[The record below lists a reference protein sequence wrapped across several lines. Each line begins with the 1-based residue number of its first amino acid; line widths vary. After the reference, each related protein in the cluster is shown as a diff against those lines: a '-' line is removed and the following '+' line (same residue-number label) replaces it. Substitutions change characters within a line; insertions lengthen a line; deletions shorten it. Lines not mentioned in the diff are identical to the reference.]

1 MKTHLKSMN
10 WPAFFFSCL
19 FVVYG
24 LWNMSSTWYIQ
35 YIMASFGLFV
45 EWEAQQ
51 VWGLSYTYTKYT
63 WQYWAYKTQYILYI
77 LIFALIPG
85 TGFFMTEIKAQETIA
100 TKIVQ
105 IEANNQTRINQ
116 LNALIKQ
123 KTEQL
128 AIEGKTT
135 ARTEYYK
142 IQTKIDEYN
151 DEIKG
156 LMSQSKEEIK
166 VEAKAQTKD
175 MFANASK
182 ALWGIPKETLIF
194 LMFGMGLSM
203 VYTGLM
209 RKPVEFETKPPAK
222 PTPEP
227 PNPEPEFYEDIPNKR
242 RENLLSIPEDT
253 EPEPNLDG
261 IKISPEQNEFIDFIE
276 SWFGDTEQPH
286 ELPSV
291 EKIDISDSKRRK
303 FSDYLRDIGAIRKNQ
318 GLPCRSL
325 WTKSRVIRHIENN
338 YEVA

>member
-24 LWNMSSTWYIQ
+24 LWNMSNTWYIK

-51 VWGLSYTYTKYT
+51 VWGLSFTYKD
-63 WQYWAYKTQYILYI
+63 WRNIAYKAQYILYI
-77 LIFALIPG
+77 AIFALIPG

-105 IEANNQTRINQ
+105 IETNNQTRIDQ
-116 LNALIKQ
+116 LNALIAQ

-142 IQTKIDEYN
+142 IQDKIDEYN

-182 ALWGIPKETLIF
+182 ALWNIPKETLIF

-209 RKPVEFETKPPAK
+209 RKPVVFEQVNDTS
-222 PTPEP
+222 EP
-227 PNPEPEFYEDIPNKR
+227 PEATTPPKEKLTLVPTSEDR
-242 RENLLSIPEDT
+242 TED
-253 EPEPNLDG
+253 
-261 IKISPEQNEFIDFIE
+261 KEQVKASLTSSQIRMLDFINVLY
-276 SWFGDTEQPH
+276 GDE
-286 ELPSV
+286 ELPDV
-291 EKIDISDSKRRK
+291 LTPLKKTGYPERTADK
-303 FSDYLRDIGAIRKNQ
+303 FADYLKSIGAIKQ
-318 GLPCRSL
+318 IDGHPFKAV
-325 WTKSRVIRHIENN
+325 WPKSRVIRHIENN